1 MTTARPA
8 PLPISRLNAHLLPF
22 GATLIGFL
30 IAGFAAESIMST
42 GETAG
47 PRFDWLP
54 PGGAALGDST
64 INAMLSY
71 TAVTLVLFGISLG
84 GQATFEDKR
93 HQETIRRGVGAVGVL
108 MAISALVL
116 VIFASAAPLSDVS
129 KLPALVVVVPSAI
142 ICWSLGIE
150 IGRFVVPDHR
160 TQLEGTRASLMRAE
174 GRRTR
179 LPRKTSGTW
188 LAHLLVWV
196 YAFAIAAATGIA
208 LGTSGMS
215 TWLIA
220 SFSFVGVGVGLY
232 LCLQLAAVSLVVER
246 RWFRVGIRFAAWLFF
261 GLMVLF
267 TDAGIYLTGLASSV
281 NLTILFGLQL
291 LIPLLFVRVARRA
304 PQFLVDVSLG
314 GALARVC
321 ADDLERQISNLLTRL
336 VELERL
342 SESAAPVGVRSR
354 LRAGW
359 EGFRTGRP
367 S

>member
-1 MTTARPA
+1 MV
-8 PLPISRLNAHLLPF
+8 
-22 GATLIGFL
+22 
-30 IAGFAAESIMST
+30 AGFAAEAMMPE
-42 GETAG
+42 GETDG

-54 PGGAALGDST
+54 SGGAALGDST

-84 GQATFEDKR
+84 GQATFDDKR
-93 HQETIRRGVGAVGVL
+93 HQERIRRGVGAVGVL
-108 MAISALVL
+108 MAVSALVL
-116 VIFASAAPLSDVS
+116 VIFAIAAPFSDVS

-160 TQLEGTRASLMRAE
+160 TQLEGTRASLARGE
-174 GRRTR
+174 GRRQR
-179 LPRKTSGTW
+179 LPRQTSGTW
-188 LAHLLVWV
+188 LAHLLVWA
-196 YAFAIAAATGIA
+196 YAFAIAAATGLA

-215 TWLIA
+215 AWLIA

-232 LCLQLAAVSLVVER
+232 LCLQLAATSLVVER
-246 RWFRVGIRFAAWLFF
+246 LIFRVGIRFAAWLFF
-261 GLMVLF
+261 ALMVLF
-267 TDAGIYLTGLASSV
+267 TDAAIYVTGLASSTD
-281 NLTILFGLQL
+281 LTVLLGLQL
-291 LIPLLFVRVARRA
+291 LIPLLFVRLGSKA

-321 ADDLERQISNLLTRL
+321 ADDLERQISNLTTRL
-336 VELERL
+336 SELERL
-342 SESAAPVGVRSR
+342 SRSAAPVGVRSR

-359 EGFRTGRP
+359 EGFRTGLP